1 MVALK
6 YSIMVNGVTQL
17 IMMKSDVMNDF
28 DTIRVATAYE
38 IGGRTTSEFPYEITG
53 DLRPVYTEFEGW
65 KCDLRRYGSCHHAG
79 FGLGFERMVMYLTG
93 VSNIRD
99 VELHPRTVGNAEF

>member
-53 DLRPVYTEFEGW
+53 DLRPVYTEFE
-65 KCDLRRYGSCHHAG
+65 A
-79 FGLGFERMVMYLTG
+79 
-93 VSNIRD
+93 
-99 VELHPRTVGNAEF
+99 GNATCAGTAATRSSPRRSNATWSSSSGRRASP

>member
-6 YSIMVNGVTQL
+6 YAIMIDGVTQL

-38 IGGRTTSEFPYEITG
+38 IGGERTDRFPYAVDAPIV
-53 DLRPVYTEFEGW
+53 PVYKEFKG
-65 KCDLRRYGSCHHAG
+65 
-79 FGLGFERMVMYLTG
+79 
-93 VSNIRD
+93 
-99 VELHPRTVGNAEF
+99 GNAIFANSAATRISRPNSRLMWSSSSGKRACPCGLFR